1 MTPLLSSIVTQPQTL
16 TVPHPRLPA
25 LLLRWGGGVYLLLLM
40 VVSLFPSSY
49 RLWGINHLH
58 FLPLE
63 YLVGMGLCAALV
75 LFLKDTALQYV
86 GERCAEWL
94 WPEDSLRR
102 HITHLTLSIAA
113 VLLFWLFRSG
123 TVLLGDGRI
132 LLNDVAVVRGDS
144 GMGEL
149 IRLALQTRTP
159 LSTFLYFL
167 AAQIGKFG
175 IGVEAK
181 EIFQGLACT
190 AGGIYV
196 YAALRFVGWK
206 MEPWPVRLLGMAL
219 LLMNGATMLLFG
231 YVEYYSLFFVSTFL
245 YSASALRALDSGKSA
260 MLPFVFL
267 VITIALHGAGL
278 LLLPSFL
285 FLLLKNHGSEPLS
298 RWLQPRF
305 VVAGV
310 GVSLLAAGGV
320 WLLTGE
326 YQLRGNFLPIVSL
339 DVRNA
344 YTLLAPEHLADYGNA
359 LLLLSGVG
367 LIILLLSWFM
377 VRPLFIPKEPV
388 VIFLFLVA
396 LYQQIFVFGANTD
409 IGFARD
415 WDVMLS
421 MGGGVVLLLVVLVP
435 TIIDRGGVL
444 GASLVRLALA
454 VVVSWIPWIALN
466 VNEESSARRF
476 EALLDLDRPF
486 VGDYRTAYGYEV
498 LALHWRERGNTGRE
512 QSFLGKAIGESDN
525 IRFHENVIIS
535 LNGSNEP
542 ADPAL
547 LTRVARRFHREVLA
561 ERADTDSLQFQDHL
575 SMYYVALRMM
585 REAGLCSDA
594 LPMYREA
601 LNVALPNDGYAL
613 LGIAQCT
620 AELGKRDE
628 AARLYKA
635 LRTSELDIV
644 ARDLEYMGGVFLDA
658 KEFARARSAFEQ
670 AISKGNGTESVYFG
684 LFRAFL
690 GMGEKDKALLVETA
704 YQRLFPTG
712 RFLGVMR
719 SQLHGH

>member
-1 MTPLLSSIVTQPQTL
+1 
-16 TVPHPRLPA
+16 
-25 LLLRWGGGVYLLLLM
+25 
-40 VVSLFPSSY
+40 VSLFPSSS

-63 YLVGMGLCAALV
+63 YLVAMGLCAALV
-75 LFLKDTALQYV
+75 LFLNDTTLQFL
-86 GERCAEWL
+86 GERCAGWL
-94 WPEDSLRR
+94 WPRETPRR
-102 HITHLTLSIAA
+102 NITHLTLSLVS

-123 TVLLGDGRI
+123 TLLLGDGRI

-144 GMGEL
+144 DIGEL
-149 IRLALQTRTP
+149 ILLALQTRTP

-181 EIFQGLACT
+181 EMFQGLACI

-206 MEPWPVRLLGMAL
+206 MESWPARLLGVGL

-245 YSASALRALDSGKSA
+245 YCVSAVRAMDSGKSA
-260 MLPFVFL
+260 VLPFFFL
-267 VITIALHGAGL
+267 VVTVALHGAGL

-285 FLLLKNHGSEPLS
+285 YVLLKNHGSEPLR
-298 RWLQPRF
+298 RWLRPRF
-305 VVAGV
+305 VLAGV
-310 GVSLLAAGGV
+310 GASFLVAGGV

-326 YQLRGNFLPIVSL
+326 YELRGNFLPVVSL

-367 LIILLLSWFM
+367 LIILLLSWFA

-396 LYQQIFVFGANTD
+396 LYQQVFVFGANTD

-421 MGGGVVLLLVVLVP
+421 MGGGVVLLLAALLP
-435 TIIDRGGVL
+435 GIIDRGGVD
-444 GASLVRLALA
+444 GTSLARVALA
-454 VVVSWIPWIALN
+454 VAFSWFPWIALN
-466 VNEESSARRF
+466 ANEESSARRF
-476 EALLDLDRPF
+476 EALLNLDRPF

-512 QSFLGKAIGESDN
+512 QTFLGKAIEESDN

-535 LNGSNEP
+535 LNGSDEP
-542 ADPAL
+542 ADPVL
-547 LTRVARRFHREVLA
+547 LTRVARRFHNEVLA
-561 ERADTDSLQFQDHL
+561 ERADTSSPQFQDHL

-601 LNVALPNDGYAL
+601 IDVALPNDGYAL

-628 AARLYKA
+628 AAQLYKEV
-635 LRTSELDIV
+635 RTSALDIV
-644 ARDLEYMGGVFLDA
+644 GRDWQYMGGVFLDA
-658 KEFARARSAFEQ
+658 KEFVRAISAFEQ
-670 AISKGNGTESVYFG
+670 AIAKGNGTETAYFG
-684 LFRAFL
+684 LFRALL
-690 GMGEKDKALLVETA
+690 GMGEKEKALLVETA
-704 YQRLFPTG
+704 YQRLYPAG
-712 RFLGVMR
+712 RFHGVMR